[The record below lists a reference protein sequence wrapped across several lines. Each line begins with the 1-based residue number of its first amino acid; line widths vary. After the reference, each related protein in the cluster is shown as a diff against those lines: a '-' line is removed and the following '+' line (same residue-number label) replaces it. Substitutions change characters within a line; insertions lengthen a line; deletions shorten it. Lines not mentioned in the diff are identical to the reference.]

1 MNFPNGQQRDLHTH
15 YNNCTNIISTKNNNG
30 IILGSSIS
38 AGILLVII
46 LIILVVIVLKT
57 RCRERAAKRN
67 VDNDMDVDMNPV
79 YGDYYY
85 KDGGRRQ
92 NVVEVAKLIF
102 F

>member
-1 MNFPNGQQRDLHTH
+1 MSTQ
-15 YNNCTNIISTKNNNG
+15 TNDK
-30 IILGSSIS
+30 IILVSSIS
-38 AGILLVII
+38 AGILLVLVLI
-46 LIILVVIVLKT
+46 LVVVIVLKK
-57 RCRERAAKRN
+57 RCCKLGKKRN